1 MWIIHYKTWWQDVCP
16 WQTPRM
22 LFFRNILICNYNFI
36 FQSIQMSWWHIQSTD
51 NNTGKNNNKKSSTK
65 INKSIASLISQWL
78 RICLALQGTRVW
90 SSVWED
96 PISLGATK
104 AIHHNYWACAVEPSC
119 LNYLTTEPMHWN
131 YWSPHLEPEL
141 RNKRSH
147 HNKRPV
153 HHRKVASTCHN

>member
-1 MWIIHYKTWWQDVCP
+1 MFVLDKHQGCYFSEIFWYVITI
-16 WQTPRM
+16 
-22 LFFRNILICNYNFI
+22 LFFRAFKCPYDIYNLQTI
-36 FQSIQMSWWHIQSTD
+36 IQEKT
-51 NNTGKNNNKKSSTK
+51 TTKKSSTK
-65 INKSIASLISQWL
+65 INKSITSLISQCL